1 MQVPEQSEVDPCP
14 RVNDSLAVQVSLQQK
29 LLHDVIQTIKDDL
42 LSHGSKISYL
52 STEISFRAREQLLS
66 EYFQRIALAIPNDL
80 VEFSKLP
87 KTAPADPLFTD
98 FATENVY
105 SAQLR
110 GSFESFIEK
119 FEALVQ

>member
-1 MQVPEQSEVDPCP
+1 M
-14 RVNDSLAVQVSLQQK
+14 
-29 LLHDVIQTIKDDL
+29 IQTIKDDL

-52 STEISFRAREQLLS
+52 STEISSGTREQLLA

-87 KTAPADPLFTD
+87 KTAPGDPLFT
-98 FATENVY
+98 ENNALENIY
-105 SAQLR
+105 SGQLR